1 MTESDASTDMTKS
14 QQEDEEQLTEEEKRQ
29 WDESE
34 EEKRRWDE
42 LEDEERRRDQ
52 ANNGLEG
59 QVVEVYEH
67 KASPQTELNVNSD
80 RQSKPSDSDLSPNAR
95 ISEREEIAMVFRT
108 AADKLDKVDNDAKKE
123 KQQIVRDLA
132 QDLEKFR
139 PIDRIASEI
148 VEELRKKVSKSVVY
162 AALDEKYK
170 TSYRVHNARKRK
182 KEREKDESLAP
193 T

>member
-1 MTESDASTDMTKS
+1 MTDEP
-14 QQEDEEQLTEEEKRQ
+14 QQEDEEQLTEEEKR
-29 WDESE
+29 
-34 EEKRRWDE
+34 DE

-80 RQSKPSDSDLSPNAR
+80 RQSKPSDSDLSPNPGN
-95 ISEREEIAMVFRT
+95 SKHDEIAMVFRT

-132 QDLEKFR
+132 Q
-139 PIDRIASEI
+139 I
-148 VEELRKKVSKSVVY
+148 VFG
-162 AALDEKYK
+162 AWGF
-170 TSYRVHNARKRK
+170 
-182 KEREKDESLAP
+182 
-193 T
+193 